1 MSLALVTLAGNG
13 RAERA
18 VASAKLM
25 LKKCLERRQCW
36 KMSLMYWNL
45 CPCPSG
51 ASPSEILHRCRIHSH
66 IPDLRPDIQ
75 QDDLDHAITRREED
89 ELQRHAQTRNRS
101 DLSLLDEGSHVLVW
115 NERSKRYDKKVRVV
129 KRKSNDRSY
138 ILQDE
143 DTSRLYARN
152 RIHLRKYISPPISA
166 NPITVCPVVSA
177 SPKLKSI
184 LKTKYRRKLPM
195 TRDLTVTF
203 DKSWSDAKAQ
213 WAGSQGRWVN
223 WTLPPDSALTQP

>member
-1 MSLALVTLAGNG
+1 MSLVLAMRQVTGC
-13 RAERA
+13 AERA

-25 LKKCLERRQCW
+25 LKKCLERSQCW

-45 CPCPSG
+45 CPRPAG
-51 ASPSEILHRCRIHSH
+51 ASPSKILHRRRIRSH

-101 DLSLLDEGSHVLVW
+101 DLSLLDEGSYVLVW
-115 NERSKRYDKKVRVV
+115 NERSKRYDKKMRVV
-129 KRKSNDRSY
+129 ERKDNDRSY

-152 RIHLRKYISPPISA
+152 RIHLRKYISPPIPANSSTSA
-166 NPITVCPVVSA
+166 MLCHPHRN
-177 SPKLKSI
+177 
-184 LKTKYRRKLPM
+184 
-195 TRDLTVTF
+195 
-203 DKSWSDAKAQ
+203 
-213 WAGSQGRWVN
+213 
-223 WTLPPDSALTQP
+223 